1 MLSSGYVSLERLV
14 FYLQRKHNVLDIT
27 ELSEDDWKVG
37 YIENLNLDKKQ
48 MIPIKTI
55 CINLKTN
62 EEVRFDTLT
71 EAGRYIMNIRGGK
84 LSTLI
89 SHIGNSI
96 VGRGLSKSA
105 YGYKWVYK
113 ETSNDYPDK
122 E

>member
-1 MLSSGYVSLERLV
+1 
-14 FYLQRKHNVLDIT
+14 
-27 ELSEDDWKVG
+27 
-37 YIENLNLDKKQ
+37 
-48 MIPIKTI
+48 MIGT
-55 CINLKTN
+55 NLKTN

-71 EAGRYIMNIRGGK
+71 EAGRYIMNIRGSK